1 MFRGIG
7 PRMAAA
13 FVGLALG
20 SILLVSLAINWSL
33 SARFD
38 NYVRANQDRRGQAL
52 AETLASYYLQA
63 GGWSSGAAMQMMHW
77 AYTEGVEAALFDS
90 EGKLL
95 AQTRGGPA
103 GGPGGMM
110 PGMMGGPGGM
120 MGGMMGGGRTG
131 PGGMMGPPWNQ
142 GGEGYRG
149 GAGSSGTEGPTYVSD
164 VPIMVNGQP
173 VGMLKVTSYGPQ
185 GFWSP
190 QDMAFRSAL
199 NRTLLY
205 TGLTAA
211 GLALLLSLAI
221 TRKLSTPLLEL
232 TRAAQAMRRGSL
244 SPRVRVRGSDEL
256 AQLGEAFNHLAE
268 SLAAQER
275 LRKKL
280 TADVAHELRTPLA
293 TMRSHLEAFQDG
305 VWEPTPERLETCH
318 EEVMRLVRLVGDLEQ
333 LTAAESEALSLKKG
347 KVDLGSLVAQ
357 IGSSYRPLF
366 DSKKVSLEM
375 LPGGGA
381 EVIRGGGVE
390 GLPGRDLQVLADRD
404 KLSQVIVNLLAN
416 ALKFTP
422 EGGKVILAAE
432 AQGDRARISVK
443 DTGIGIP
450 AADLPHIFE
459 RFYRG
464 EKSRNRATGGAGI
477 GLAIAKA
484 LTDAHGGRIE
494 VRSEPGEGSEFIVS
508 LPLFIDPS
516 KHLH

>member
-1 MFRGIG
+1 MFKRIG

-33 SARFD
+33 STKFD
-38 NYVRANQDRRGQAL
+38 NYVRTNQDRRSEAL
-52 AETLASYYLQA
+52 AETLSSYYVQA
-63 GGWSSGAAMQMMHW
+63 GGWSTGSAMQMMHW
-77 AYTEGVEAALFDS
+77 AYGEGVEVTLFDS
-90 EGKLL
+90 DGKILMD
-95 AQTRGGPA
+95 TRGGP
-103 GGPGGMM
+103 GGIG

-120 MGGMMGGGRTG
+120 MGGPGGGSGGMMGGGRLG
-131 PGGMMGPPWNQ
+131 SGGMMGPPWGQGQ
-142 GGEGYRG
+142 GGLRG
-149 GAGSSGTEGPTYVSD
+149 GAGPAGPGADKPTYVST
-164 VPIMVNGQP
+164 VPIKVDQET
-173 VGMLKVTSYGPQ
+173 VGTLKVSSYGPK

-199 NRTLLY
+199 NRTFIY

-221 TRKLSTPLLEL
+221 TRKISTPLLAL
-232 TRAAQAMRRGSL
+232 TRAAQTMRRGDL
-244 SPRVRVRGSDEL
+244 SPRVKIQGSDEL

-268 SLAAQER
+268 SLAAQES

-305 VWEPTPERLETCH
+305 VWEPTTERLDVCY

-333 LTAAESEALSLKKG
+333 LTAAESEALSLKKE
-347 KVDLGSLVAQ
+347 KVDLSSLIAQ

-366 DSKKVSLEM
+366 ESKKVSLEV
-375 LPGGGA
+375 LPGGVA
-381 EVIRGGGVE
+381 EVW
-390 GLPGRDLQVLADRD
+390 ADRD

-416 ALKFTP
+416 ALKFTS
-422 EGGKVILAAE
+422 EGGRVALEAKTKGDQAKVIV
-432 AQGDRARISVK
+432 R

-450 AADLPHIFE
+450 AADLSYIFE

-494 VRSEPGEGSEFIVS
+494 VHSTPGAGSEFTVS
-508 LPLFIDPS
+508 LPLFTDPS
-516 KHLH
+516 KYLH

>member
-1 MFRGIG
+1 MFKGIG

-38 NYVRANQDRRGQAL
+38 NYVRANQNRRSQAL
-52 AETLASYYLQA
+52 AETLASYYVQA

-103 GGPGGMM
+103 GDSGGMM

-120 MGGMMGGGRTG
+120 MGGGRMG

-142 GGEGYRG
+142 GGESYRR
-149 GAGSSGTEGPTYVSD
+149 GASSAGTEGPTYVSD
-164 VPIMVNGQP
+164 VPIIVNGQP
-173 VGMLKVTSYGPQ
+173 VGTLKVTSYGPQ

-232 TRAAQAMRRGSL
+232 TRAAQAMRRGDL

-268 SLAAQER
+268 SLTAQER

-305 VWEPTPERLETCH
+305 VWEPTPERLQTCH

-333 LTAAESEALSLKKG
+333 LTAAESEALSLKKE
-347 KVDLGSLVAQ
+347 KVDLRSLVTQ

-366 DSKKVSLEM
+366 DSKKVSLE
-375 LPGGGA
+375 
-381 EVIRGGGVE
+381 V
-390 GLPGRDLQVLADRD
+390 LPGRALQVLADRD

-422 EGGKVILAAE
+422 EGGKVILVAE
-432 AQGDRARISVK
+432 AQGDRARISVR